1 MEDDFEEEK
10 DIDDN
15 DSEADSVD
23 SYDRKLENLMYENL
37 MYDASEVME
46 LDNCAEGN
54 EGIVQFDF
62 QVGWQKK
69 IKILGI
75 KVSGTILT

>member
-23 SYDRKLENLMYENL
+23 SYDRSKKLENL

-46 LDNCAEGN
+46 LDNYVEGN
-54 EGIVQFDF
+54 EGKVEFDF
-62 QVGWQKK
+62 HWMLMNSPVGW
-69 IKILGI
+69 
-75 KVSGTILT
+75 